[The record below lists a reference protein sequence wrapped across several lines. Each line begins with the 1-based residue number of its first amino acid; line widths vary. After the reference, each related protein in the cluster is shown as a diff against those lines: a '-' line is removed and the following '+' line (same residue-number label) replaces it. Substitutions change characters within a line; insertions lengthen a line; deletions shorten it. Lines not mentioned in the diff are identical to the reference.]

1 MPMWVIWLILCGV
14 FLLIE
19 IFTVTFLMFWPGIGA
34 FLAFITSLLTPNVTI
49 QIAVFAISSTLM
61 IIFMKPLVKKLFKT
75 ADVPMNKNALVGKKG
90 IVIKE
95 IDNINSKGQV
105 KINGE
110 LWSAKSVNNTIIPEK
125 EYVTIESVEG
135 VKLIVKKV
143 S

>member
-14 FLLIE
+14 FLLVE

-75 ADVPMNKNALVGKKG
+75 TDVPMNKNALVGKKG

-110 LWSAKSVNNTIIPEK
+110 LWSAKSINNTIIPEK